1 VKHRQ
6 VRSSFLLKQRHTDS
20 SPSLLSPKGLNPEK
34 RRKRNTCSSCSAH
47 VDYKKQVHARRK
59 KLGKL
64 RKRLMASSSGRSLE
78 IWRMGVVKYAE
89 ALVLQN
95 ELVEKRRVGTI
106 CDTLLCLQHPPTF
119 TVGKRRTLH
128 NLLSTP
134 AVVRS
139 MGAEIHQ
146 TERGGDITFH
156 GPGQAVLYPILSL
169 RDLKLGVRKY
179 VEGLE
184 DTMIRLCHLYGITAR
199 GRMVKETGVWVSDNR
214 KKIGAVGVR
223 VSSGSITSHG
233 LAFNIAPD
241 LSFFQHIV
249 PCGIADK
256 EVTSLSKEL
265 SPSHPLQEQ
274 AVVTEQLIDCF
285 VQQFGFE
292 AFNCPL
298 TVETQTQS

>member
-1 VKHRQ
+1 
-6 VRSSFLLKQRHTDS
+6 
-20 SPSLLSPKGLNPEK
+20 
-34 RRKRNTCSSCSAH
+34 
-47 VDYKKQVHARRK
+47 
-59 KLGKL
+59 
-64 RKRLMASSSGRSLE
+64 
-78 IWRMGVVKYAE
+78 MGVVKYAE
-89 ALVLQN
+89 ALVLQS

-106 CDTLLCLQHPPTF
+106 CDKLLCLQHPPTF

-134 AVVRS
+134 DVVRS

-169 RDLKLGVRKY
+169 RNLKLGVRKY

-199 GRMVKETGVWVSDNR
+199 GRIAKETGVWVSDNR

-223 VSSGSITSHG
+223 VSSASITSHG

-241 LSFFQHIV
+241 LRFFQYIV

-265 SPSHPLQEQ
+265 SSSHPLQGK
-274 AVVTEQLIDCF
+274 AVVTD
-285 VQQFGFE
+285 
-292 AFNCPL
+292 
-298 TVETQTQS
+298 

>member
-1 VKHRQ
+1 MAPVPQPQTASASH
-6 VRSSFLLKQRHTDS
+6 
-20 SPSLLSPKGLNPEK
+20 
-34 RRKRNTCSSCSAH
+34 CAH
-47 VDYKKQVHARRK
+47 VGYKKQVHARRK
-59 KLGKL
+59 KLGNL
-64 RKRLMASSSGRSLE
+64 RKRLMASSSGRRLE

-241 LSFFQHIV
+241 LSFFQHII

-265 SPSHPLQEQ
+265 SSSHPLQEQ

-298 TVETQTQS
+298 TVETPTQS

>member
-1 VKHRQ
+1 
-6 VRSSFLLKQRHTDS
+6 
-20 SPSLLSPKGLNPEK
+20 
-34 RRKRNTCSSCSAH
+34 
-47 VDYKKQVHARRK
+47 
-59 KLGKL
+59 
-64 RKRLMASSSGRSLE
+64 MASSRGRRLE
-78 IWRMGVVKYAE
+78 IWRLGVVKYAE

-95 ELVEKRRVGTI
+95 ELVGKRRVGTI

-134 AVVRS
+134 DV
-139 MGAEIHQ
+139 
-146 TERGGDITFH
+146 
-156 GPGQAVLYPILSL
+156 
-169 RDLKLGVRKY
+169 LGVRKY

-199 GRMVKETGVWVSDNR
+199 GRIVKETGVWVSDNR

-241 LSFFQHIV
+241 LRFFQHIV
-249 PCGIADK
+249 PYGIADK

-265 SPSHPLQEQ
+265 SSSHPLQGQ
-274 AVVTEQLIDCF
+274 AVVTDQLIDCF

-298 TVETQTQS
+298 TVETPTQS

>member
-1 VKHRQ
+1 
-6 VRSSFLLKQRHTDS
+6 
-20 SPSLLSPKGLNPEK
+20 
-34 RRKRNTCSSCSAH
+34 
-47 VDYKKQVHARRK
+47 
-59 KLGKL
+59 
-64 RKRLMASSSGRSLE
+64 M
-78 IWRMGVVKYAE
+78 
-89 ALVLQN
+89 
-95 ELVEKRRVGTI
+95 
-106 CDTLLCLQHPPTF
+106 
-119 TVGKRRTLH
+119 RT
-128 NLLSTP
+128 
-134 AVVRS
+134 
-139 MGAEIHQ
+139 EIHQ

-156 GPGQAVLYPILSL
+156 GPGQAVLYPILSI

-199 GRMVKETGVWVSDNR
+199 RRMVKETGVWVSDNR

-223 VSSGSITSHG
+223 VSSGSIASHG

-241 LSFFQHIV
+241 LRFFQHIV

-265 SPSHPLQEQ
+265 SSSHPLQEQ

-292 AFNCPL
+292 AFDCPL
-298 TVETQTQS
+298 TVETPTQSWR

>member
-1 VKHRQ
+1 MREEK
-6 VRSSFLLKQRHTDS
+6 
-20 SPSLLSPKGLNPEK
+20 SLEIL
-34 RRKRNTCSSCSAH
+34 RN
-47 VDYKKQVHARRK
+47 V
-59 KLGKL
+59 
-64 RKRLMASSSGRSLE
+64 MASSRERRLE
-78 IWRMGVVKYAE
+78 IWRMGIVKYAE

-95 ELVEKRRVGTI
+95 ELVQKRRVGTT

-134 AVVRS
+134 DVVRS

-156 GPGQAVLYPILSL
+156 GPGQAVPYPILSL
-169 RDLKLGVRKY
+169 RNLKLGVRKY

-199 GRMVKETGVWVSDNR
+199 GRIVKETGVWVSDNR

-241 LSFFQHIV
+241 LRFFQHIV
-249 PCGIADK
+249 ACGIADK
-256 EVTSLSKEL
+256 EVTSLGEAL
-265 SPSHPLQEQ
+265 SSSHPLQEQ
-274 AVVTEQLIDCF
+274 AVVTDHLIDCF

-298 TVETQTQS
+298 TVETPTQS

>member
-1 VKHRQ
+1 
-6 VRSSFLLKQRHTDS
+6 
-20 SPSLLSPKGLNPEK
+20 
-34 RRKRNTCSSCSAH
+34 
-47 VDYKKQVHARRK
+47 
-59 KLGKL
+59 
-64 RKRLMASSSGRSLE
+64 
-78 IWRMGVVKYAE
+78 MGVVKYAE

-95 ELVEKRRVGTI
+95 EPVQKRPVGTI

-119 TVGKRRTLH
+119 TVSKRRTLH

-139 MGAEIHQ
+139 MGAEIYQ

-156 GPGQAVLYPILSL
+156 GPGQAVLYSILSL

-184 DTMIRLCHLYGITAR
+184 DTMIRLCHLYGITAK

-214 KKIGAVGVR
+214 KIGAVGVR
-223 VSSGSITSHG
+223 VSSSSITSHG
-233 LAFNIAPD
+233 LAFNMAPD
-241 LSFFQHIV
+241 LRFFQHIV

-256 EVTSLSKEL
+256 EVTSLSKKL
-265 SPSHPLQEQ
+265 CSSHPLQEQ
-274 AVVTEQLIDCF
+274 AVVPEQLTDCF

-292 AFNCPL
+292 AFDCPL
-298 TVETQTQS
+298 TVETPTQSLT

>member
-1 VKHRQ
+1 
-6 VRSSFLLKQRHTDS
+6 
-20 SPSLLSPKGLNPEK
+20 
-34 RRKRNTCSSCSAH
+34 
-47 VDYKKQVHARRK
+47 
-59 KLGKL
+59 
-64 RKRLMASSSGRSLE
+64 MASSTGRRLE

-89 ALVLQN
+89 TLVLQN
-95 ELVEKRRVGTI
+95 ELVWKRRVGTI
-106 CDTLLCLQHPPTF
+106 CDMLLCLQHPPTF

-128 NLLSTP
+128 NLVSTP
-134 AVVRS
+134 DVVRS

-169 RDLKLGVRKY
+169 RNLKLGVRKY

-199 GRMVKETGVWVSDNR
+199 GRIVKETGVWVSDNR
-214 KKIGAVGVR
+214 KKIGAVG
-223 VSSGSITSHG
+223 ITSHG

-241 LSFFQHIV
+241 LRFFQHIV

-256 EVTSLSKEL
+256 EVTSLSEAL
-265 SPSHPLQEQ
+265 SSSHPLQEQ
-274 AVVTEQLIDCF
+274 AVVTDQLIDCF

-298 TVETQTQS
+298 TVETPTQS